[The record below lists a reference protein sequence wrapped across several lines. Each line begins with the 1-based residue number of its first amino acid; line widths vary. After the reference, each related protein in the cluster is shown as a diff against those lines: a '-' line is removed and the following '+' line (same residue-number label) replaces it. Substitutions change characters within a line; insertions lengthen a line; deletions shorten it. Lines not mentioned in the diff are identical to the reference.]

1 MMKKQVGFSM
11 LASLTPV
18 GFSWLILLYLIHFGV
33 KEHIGYWGLL
43 QAIALPIHLFFTFK
57 LRVVQLVEY
66 DNYKNSTF
74 FYSRVFLA
82 LFSLVITFLYA
93 LIFLDL
99 NYVYPIFFLALSYS
113 FAIIREYYI
122 SVYQIHQ
129 KNEYFFTTNLVSS
142 FSSFVGFI
150 SVYHFSNDISL
161 AITCFSLLK
170 IMSCIIDFSFTKEK
184 SYLNLNHINFKEI
197 WVLLKKGA
205 PLGITVV
212 MTSLLV
218 TIPQII
224 IGKTLGLRDLG
235 IFVAIT
241 SILSMFGM
249 FFNSIFQVFLPKL
262 SKLERSVKNRNLVK
276 IFMSTLAGIIVLDFI
291 VLFLFDYFY
300 FLIMGEKDLIYS
312 KEVWLCI
319 LAANL
324 SVLFSFGNF
333 LLNLIKEFKVQPY
346 LYALLAAAIFVIN
359 FNYLKDFGIILA
371 IASICVVNIL
381 GFLSCIFYFFIKDRL
396 FYRE

>member
-1 MMKKQVGFSM
+1 MKKQVIFSM

-18 GFSWLILLYLIHFGV
+18 GFSWLILLYLIHFGTR
-33 KEHIGYWGLL
+33 EHIGYWGLL

-170 IMSCIIDFSFTKEK
+170 IISCIIDFSFIKEK

-205 PLGITVV
+205 PLGVTVV

-235 IFVAIT
+235 IFVSIT
-241 SILSMFGM
+241 SILSMFGI
-249 FFNSIFQVFLPKL
+249 FFNSIFQVFLPQL
-262 SKLERSVKNRNLVK
+262 SKLERSVKNRNLIK
-276 IFMSTLAGIIVLDFI
+276 IFMSTLAGII
-291 VLFLFDYFY
+291 Y

-333 LLNLIKEFKVQPY
+333 LLNLIKEFKIQPY
-346 LYALLAAAIFVIN
+346 LYAFLAAVIFVVN

-371 IASICVVNIL
+371 IASICIVNML
-381 GFLSCIFYFFIKDRL
+381 GFLSCIFYFFIKDK
-396 FYRE
+396 FIYRK